1 MLISFFDDCGVDYSC
16 NISLS
21 SVFTYVFF
29 STAVCGDSI
38 DHSRVCSSVLHIYPC
53 VLKEVPGELH

>member
-1 MLISFFDDCGVDYSC
+1 MLISFFDHCGVDYSC

-29 STAVCGDSI
+29 LQLFAVTALITLVFVAVCCTFI
-38 DHSRVCSSVLHIYPC
+38 HVC
-53 VLKEVPGELH
+53 